1 MRMCG
6 TIRTGRSRT
15 VRPGRSAGCGAA
27 HGDGSYFRA
36 VTVRLFEYNRTM
48 TALEPTREQ
57 LRLSAV
63 LEALA
68 NPLRLQVV
76 VRLSQE
82 PAVAGCGELMPELS
96 RSTASHH
103 LRMLRDSGVMR
114 LIRDGRYLRPSLR
127 RDDLDARFPGLLDV
141 ILANAGEQRAA
152 TT

>member
-1 MRMCG
+1 
-6 TIRTGRSRT
+6 
-15 VRPGRSAGCGAA
+15 
-27 HGDGSYFRA
+27 
-36 VTVRLFEYNRTM
+36 M

-76 VRLSQE
+76 VRLTQE
-82 PAVAGCGELMPELS
+82 PAVLGCGELMPELS

-127 RDDLDARFPGLLDV
+127 RDDLEARFPGLLDV
-141 ILANAGEQRAA
+141 ILANAREQQAA
-152 TT
+152 TA

>member
-1 MRMCG
+1 
-6 TIRTGRSRT
+6 
-15 VRPGRSAGCGAA
+15 
-27 HGDGSYFRA
+27 
-36 VTVRLFEYNRTM
+36 M
-48 TALEPTREQ
+48 TAVEPTREQ

-76 VRLSQE
+76 VRLTQE
-82 PAVAGCGELMPELS
+82 PAVSGCGELMPELS

-114 LIRDGRYLRPSLR
+114 LVRDGRYLRPILR

-141 ILANAGEQRAA
+141 ILANAGEPWAA
-152 TT
+152 TA

>member
-1 MRMCG
+1 MN
-6 TIRTGRSRT
+6 
-15 VRPGRSAGCGAA
+15 V
-27 HGDGSYFRA
+27 
-36 VTVRLFEYNRTM
+36 
-48 TALEPTREQ
+48 EPTREQ

-82 PAVAGCGELMPELS
+82 PAVSGCGELMPDIS

-114 LIRDGRYLRPSLR
+114 FIRDGRYRRPILR

-141 ILANAGEQRAA
+141 ILANAGEQQADTA
-152 TT
+152 

>member
-1 MRMCG
+1 
-6 TIRTGRSRT
+6 
-15 VRPGRSAGCGAA
+15 
-27 HGDGSYFRA
+27 
-36 VTVRLFEYNRTM
+36 M

-76 VRLSQE
+76 VRLTQE
-82 PAVAGCGELMPELS
+82 PAVSGCGELMPEIS

-114 LIRDGRYLRPSLR
+114 LIRDGRYLRPVLR
-127 RDDLDARFPGLLDV
+127 RDDLDARFPGLLDA
-141 ILANAGEQRAA
+141 ILANAGEQQAA
-152 TT
+152 TA